1 MSSVRYG
8 NLFVGLFVIVALT
21 ACSTGRSNEASIEYV
36 ARPAYE
42 DITPVAQL
50 TATPISLPEPEF
62 FISKSTIPHGGTLL
76 ISVVGSVIRGTV
88 TFLNIELPLTRG
100 DRSYY
105 TFVPISRTVPIGMER
120 IVIRVV
126 YSNEVEFEEERI
138 VQIVGREWSFYDF
151 SGDNFE
157 NPTLLSRIQRED
169 EDATLKAT
177 FDRISPVKLW
187 KDGPWLEPLHFDALI
202 TSEFGE
208 ERDYGDGLTRYHE
221 GVDFSADVGTP
232 IYASNSGQVVLAR
245 QLSLRGNYVAI
256 DHGGGLYSAYGHL
269 STFASAEGQMVGTGD
284 LIGYVGQSGLS
295 TGAHLHWEI
304 IAHGISVDPLLFTNG
319 ANGF

>member
-1 MSSVRYG
+1 MSSVG
-8 NLFVGLFVIVALT
+8 HGSFFIILFVIIALT
-21 ACSTGRSNEASIEYV
+21 ACSTGRSNEVSIEYV
-36 ARPAYE
+36 ARPVYE
-42 DITPVAQL
+42 DVALAKQL
-50 TATPISLPEPEF
+50 TATPISLPEPEI
-62 FISKSTIPHGGTLL
+62 FISKSTVPQGGTLM

-88 TFLNIELPLTRG
+88 TFLNVELPLTRG

-105 TFVPISRTVPIGMER
+105 TFVPISRTVPVGMEN

-126 YSNEVEFEEERI
+126 YSNKVKFEEERMI
-138 VQIVGREWSFYDF
+138 QIVGREWSSYDF

-169 EDATLKAT
+169 ENATLKVT
-177 FDRISPVKLW
+177 FDHISPVKLW
-187 KDGPWLEPLHFDALI
+187 EDGPWLKPLHFDALI

-208 ERDYGDGLTRYHE
+208 ERDYGDGLIRYHE

-232 IYASNSGQVVLAR
+232 IYASNSGQIVLAR

-269 STFASAEGQMVGTGD
+269 STFASAEGQMVRVGD

-304 IAHGISVDPLLFTNG
+304 IAHGISVDPLFFTNRT
-319 ANGF
+319 NGF